1 MSTWRDPAAQINF
14 HKAAEAMRQVIA
26 FAQSLPRYT
35 NNHANAEHQIWQHEI
50 RRANTGSRATTSP
63 WAQSSEVLPPSRAIT
78 DRRSQTLSPTPLPPP
93 GVSAYHP
100 PMLHK
105 APPHLKFESPH
116 SGTTP
121 AAVPSTPPVAEVDSC
136 CRVAT
141 PIRVTIPVDAS
152 TQAEFPSLGE
162 EAVGPDMEIPQ
173 ENPQKIE
180 KISENSEEIPKNSQS
195 TSYGDISDSIL
206 HALALALPWDR
217 EREINLAKLIY
228 LDDWEKYSRWEGLAP
243 IQRLYF
249 HLLFVIMNPWRSNP
263 IDQLHLHSPLF
274 NLFVHWHCQWNGL
287 QESKQESVFGRYQY
301 LTRAQFLREE
311 DFPVGGFYLD
321 QFEG

>member
-1 MSTWRDPAAQINF
+1 MC
-14 HKAAEAMRQVIA
+14 QVIA

-35 NNHANAEHQIWQHEI
+35 NNHANAERRIQQREI
-50 RRANTGSRATTSP
+50 RRDDTGSRATTSP

-78 DRRSQTLSPTPLPPP
+78 DRRSWTLSPTPLPPP
-93 GVSAYHP
+93 GVGAYHP
-100 PMLHK
+100 PMLRE
-105 APPHLKFESPH
+105 APPHLEFESPH
-116 SGTTP
+116 SG
-121 AAVPSTPPVAEVDSC
+121 AALAAAPSTPPVAEVDSC
-136 CRVAT
+136 CRVTT
-141 PIRVTIPVDAS
+141 PIPIAIPIDAS

-180 KISENSEEIPKNSQS
+180 KIPQNSEKIPENSEEIPKNSQS
-195 TSYGDISDSIL
+195 TSYGDISDPIL

-228 LDDWEKYSRWEGLAP
+228 LDDWEKYSGWEGLAP
-243 IQRLYF
+243 IQHLYF
-249 HLLFVIMNPWRSNP
+249 HLLFVIMNPQHSNP

-301 LTRAQFLREE
+301 LPRAQFLREE